1 MFLIYNL
8 KPLQPISILTVYG
21 MLGEGGYVVKTLQPI
36 AILTA
41 YSTLGFTV

>member
-8 KPLQPISILTVYG
+8 KPQQSISILTVYG
-21 MLGEGGYVVKTLQPI
+21 MLGEGGYSVRTLQHI